1 MLTGL
6 FTQLG
11 LIQPYVKT
19 GATSDAR
26 PSLLAV
32 SLLLAKPERTE
43 KRNHQI
49 AQTSRQVP
57 KHKPHTEAPNVS
69 NPAGLILQVD
79 QAIIGAFDLTRA
91 LVEWVCMCFYLCV
104 CVCGCQRTKPP
115 GQYIHKVWAQVF
127 PCAFVDVNHHG
138 KVFCN
143 MASSLPLRK
152 LGSGN
157 QDQVLVRPFAT
168 SCFVGADFA
177 DLTAIQSGSLDS
189 IR

>member
-57 KHKPHTEAPNVS
+57 KHKLHTGAPNVS

-91 LVEWVCMCFYLCV
+91 LVEWVCV
-104 CVCGCQRTKPP
+104 CVSICVYACAGAKEQSQLGNIP
-115 GQYIHKVWAQVF
+115 KVRAQVF

-138 KVFCN
+138 KVFFN
-143 MASSLPLRK
+143 MASSFPLRK
-152 LGSGN
+152 C
-157 QDQVLVRPFAT
+157 VFA
-168 SCFVGADFA
+168 
-177 DLTAIQSGSLDS
+177 
-189 IR
+189 